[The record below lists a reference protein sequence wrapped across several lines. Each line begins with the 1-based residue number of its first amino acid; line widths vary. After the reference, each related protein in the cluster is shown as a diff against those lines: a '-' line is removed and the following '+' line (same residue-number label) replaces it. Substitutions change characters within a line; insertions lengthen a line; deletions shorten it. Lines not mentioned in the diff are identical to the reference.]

1 MGDNLKK
8 EIRESNHSKGNWERK
23 MEREIIYGINPVIEA
38 LKGER
43 LALNKILV
51 AEGKESPALR
61 ILQQLAREKGLPV
74 HRCPREF
81 LNKETGS
88 EHHQG
93 VLAYPAGTAYASWED
108 LERSIGQAS
117 DFGVVLILDSIE
129 DPQNLGSL
137 IRTAEACG
145 VRGIVIPKDRAVGL
159 TSTVMK
165 TSAGAAAHLPIVRVT
180 NLAQALGDLKRL
192 GFWVVGAEARGAK
205 SLYEMKFDMNVG
217 LLIGSEGKGI
227 RPLLLKKCDFTVSIP
242 MRGKISSLNT
252 AVAGAVVL
260 YEILRQQTQK
270 TVPVPVKGAE

>member
-1 MGDNLKK
+1 
-8 EIRESNHSKGNWERK
+8 
-23 MEREIIYGINPVIEA
+23 MEREIIYGINPILEA

-43 LALNKILV
+43 LTLNKILV
-51 AEGKESPALR
+51 AEGKESPVLR
-61 ILQQLAREKGLPV
+61 TLQQLAREKGIPV
-74 HRCPREF
+74 HRCPREL

-93 VLAYPAGTAYASWED
+93 VLAYPAGTAYASWEE
-108 LERSIGQAS
+108 LERRITQAS
-117 DFGVVLILDSIE
+117 DFCVVLILDSIE

-145 VRGIVIPKDRAVGL
+145 VQGIIIPKDRAAGL
-159 TSTVMK
+159 TPTVIK

-180 NLAQALGDLKRL
+180 NLAQALEDLKKL

-205 SLYEMKFDMNVG
+205 SLYEMKFDMKVG

-227 RPLLLKKCDFTVSIP
+227 RPLLLRKCDFTVSIP

-252 AVAGAVVL
+252 AIAGAVVL
-260 YEILRQQTQK
+260 YEILRQHILK
-270 TVPVPVKGAE
+270 SVSVPVSVKRPE

>member
-1 MGDNLKK
+1 MN
-8 EIRESNHSKGNWERK
+8 
-23 MEREIIYGINPVIEA
+23 REIIYGINPVIEA
-38 LKGER
+38 LKAER
-43 LALNKILV
+43 LTINKILI

-61 ILQQLAREKGLPV
+61 ILQQLAREKGIPL
-74 HRCPREF
+74 HRCPREL
-81 LNKETGS
+81 LNKEAGS

-93 VLAYPAGTAYASWED
+93 VLAYQAGTVYASWED
-108 LERSIGQAS
+108 LERRIGQVQGYS
-117 DFGVVLILDSIE
+117 VILVLDSIE

-145 VRGIVIPKDRAVGL
+145 VAGILIPKDRAVGL
-159 TSTVMK
+159 TPTAVK

-180 NLAQALGDLKRL
+180 NLAQTIDDLKKK
-192 GFWVVGAEARGAK
+192 GFWVVGAEAQGAK
-205 SLYEMKFDMNVG
+205 SLYEMKFDMNVA

-252 AVAGAVVL
+252 AIAGAVVL

-270 TVPVPVKGAE
+270 TG